1 LAAAK
6 TAQLYGHN
14 ESLESPAGHL
24 RVLGVDPILSY
35 PILSNPI
42 PPYPAAAPAHIY

>member
-24 RVLGVDPILSY
+24 GVLGVDPISTS
-35 PILSNPI
+35 PHG
-42 PPYPAAAPAHIY
+42 AAR